1 MGIVRCC
8 PISPNVALSGHAPM
22 SKLSPL
28 SRVKRKLDFEL
39 ANGGLWRAK
48 RSFVIIQA
56 PLEAW

>member
-1 MGIVRCC
+1 
-8 PISPNVALSGHAPM
+8 M